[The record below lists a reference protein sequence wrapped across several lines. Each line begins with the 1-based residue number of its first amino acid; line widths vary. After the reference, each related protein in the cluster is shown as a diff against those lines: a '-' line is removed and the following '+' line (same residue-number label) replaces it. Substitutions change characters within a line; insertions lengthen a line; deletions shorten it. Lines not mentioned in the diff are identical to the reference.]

1 MIFQRQVLLNFFLC
15 IIYPYLCGACNH
27 PCHSSLA
34 FRMGLSLF
42 SMSITQLIFHLK
54 VKFQLLPINLLT
66 ITTVQ
71 TSLISGLT
79 TFVSTTVLSKVS
91 LLLAILCVAQLLQT
105 I

>member
-1 MIFQRQVLLNFFLC
+1 
-15 IIYPYLCGACNH
+15 
-27 PCHSSLA
+27 
-34 FRMGLSLF
+34 MGLSLF

>member
-1 MIFQRQVLLNFFLC
+1 
-15 IIYPYLCGACNH
+15 
-27 PCHSSLA
+27 
-34 FRMGLSLF
+34 MGLSLF

-54 VKFQLLPINLLT
+54 VKFQLLPISLLT

-71 TSLISGLT
+71 TGLISGLV
-79 TFVSTTVLSKVS
+79 TFESTSLLSKVS